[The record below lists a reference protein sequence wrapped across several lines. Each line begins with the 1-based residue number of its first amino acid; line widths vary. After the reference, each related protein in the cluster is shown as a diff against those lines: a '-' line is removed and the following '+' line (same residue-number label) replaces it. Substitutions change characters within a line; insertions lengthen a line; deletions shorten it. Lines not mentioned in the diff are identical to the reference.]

1 MAARAVIKDVGRV
14 MDLPYAMVDNIA
26 KMIPQ
31 KVGVTIDSAMNGDAD
46 RDIKPNAEFKALYEA
61 DETVRDLID
70 KAKRLEGLPSML
82 QFTPQVFLSAR
93 RMLESM
99 FRLQLEQ
106 IMSRLRSLK
115 ALLWSIWDC

>member
-70 KAKRLEGLPSML
+70 KAKRLEGLPRHAS
-82 QFTPQVFLSAR
+82 VHASGVLSVR

-106 IMSRLRSLK
+106 IMLRLRSLK
-115 ALLWSIWDC
+115 VLLWNIWDC

>member
-70 KAKRLEGLPSML
+70 KAKSLKDCQGML
-82 QFTPQVFLSAR
+82 QFMPQVSYQSEGCWR
-93 RMLESM
+93 VCSGCSW
-99 FRLQLEQ
+99 
-106 IMSRLRSLK
+106 SR
-115 ALLWSIWDC
+115 